1 MKKSCIKNKERYII
15 YKERQNCSTEEILM
29 IIEIRAKNCFAF
41 DEQIAFSMKA
51 DMRNRKFASN
61 VHKENNFNILKTAGI
76 YGPNNAGKT
85 CLIKCIKAIRQILLN
100 KKPGLMTNIFTDSS
114 ICELGVTFLGFGRKF
129 SYDFKYDAEK
139 KEFVYENFSEL
150 LKDQYGNEKEV
161 SWLVKDAIQEQY
173 FCADKDAIQMMPLMA
188 KNNLLCYLIDTSKFE
203 HLEEMKKI
211 IIAFAEKIDIIN
223 MNNIP
228 MEHTI
233 KLMKNRDQ
241 LQQKIVD
248 FIKNAD
254 LYMDNY
260 EYVDMDQIKLRA
272 EDEGEK
278 PDEKVLELPET
289 IMNQIRLVST
299 YKGVHVP
306 SMLFD
311 STGTKKIAALAGY
324 VIEGLEQGRIL
335 VIDELDSSIHFKL
348 TRAIVAMFNNELNVN
363 AQMIFTVHDIN
374 LMDCKKMFRKEQI
387 WFVHKDKEGVYVY
400 SLADFTAQQGVRDT
414 TDIMEKYRKG
424 ALGALPDPDLIN
436 SLLNIKGNEKGGVTD
451 DK

>member
-1 MKKSCIKNKERYII
+1 MVISFRGGMI
-15 YKERQNCSTEEILM
+15 M
-29 IIEIRAKNCFAF
+29 IIEIRVKNCFVF
-41 DEQIAFSMKA
+41 NEQISFSMKA
-51 DMRNRKFASN
+51 DMRNKKFDSN
-61 VHKENNFNILKTAGI
+61 VHKENNFNVLKTAGI

-100 KKPGLMTNIFTDSS
+100 HKPSLMSNIFTASS
-114 ICELGVTFLGFGRKF
+114 ICELGVTFLALGRKF
-129 SYDFKYDAEK
+129 VFDFKYDVAEK
-139 KEFVYENFSEL
+139 EFIYESFSEI

-161 SWLVKDAIQEQY
+161 FWLVKDSVQGRY
-173 FCADKDAIQMMPLMA
+173 FCADEDAVQMMPLMA
-188 KNNLLCYLIDTSKFE
+188 KNNLLCYLIDSSKFE
-203 HLEEMKKI
+203 HLAEMKRI
-211 IIAFAEKIDIIN
+211 IVDFAEKIDIIN

-233 KLMKNRDQ
+233 KLMKNKNQ

-254 LYMDNY
+254 LYMDNF
-260 EYVDMDQIKLRA
+260 EYVDMNQIKLKTD
-272 EDEGEK
+272 DEEEK

-289 IMNQIRLVST
+289 IMDQIRLVST
-299 YKGVHVP
+299 YKGVPVP

-348 TRAIVAMFNNELNVN
+348 TRAIVAMFNNELNTN

-387 WFVHKDKEGVYVY
+387 WFVHKDDERVYVY

-436 SLLNIKGNEKGGVTD
+436 SLLSIRGNGKGGIAD
-451 DK
+451 SE

>member
-1 MKKSCIKNKERYII
+1 
-15 YKERQNCSTEEILM
+15 M
-29 IIEIRAKNCFAF
+29 IIEIRAKNCFVF
-41 DEQIAFSMKA
+41 DEQIIFSMKA
-51 DMRNRKFASN
+51 DMRNKKFASN
-61 VHKENNFNILKTAGI
+61 VHRENNFNILKTAGI

-85 CLIKCIKAIRQILLN
+85 CLIKCIKAIWQILLN
-100 KKPGLMTNIFTDSS
+100 KKPGLMPNIFTDSD
-114 ICELGVTFLGFGRKF
+114 ICELGVTFLAFGRKF
-129 SYDFKYDAEK
+129 SYDFKYDTAK
-139 KEFVYENFSEL
+139 KEFIYESFSEI
-150 LKDQYGNEKEV
+150 LKDQYGNEKEIF
-161 SWLVKDAIQEQY
+161 WLVKDSVQGQY
-173 FCADKDAIQMMPLMA
+173 SCADEDAVQMMPLMA

-211 IIAFAEKIDIIN
+211 IVDFAGKIDIIN

-233 KLMKNRDQ
+233 KLMKNKNQ
-241 LQQKIVD
+241 LQQKVVD

-254 LYMDNY
+254 LYMDNF
-260 EYVDMDQIKLRA
+260 EYADMDQIKVKA
-272 EDEGEK
+272 EDESEK

-289 IMNQIRLVST
+289 IMDQIRLVST

-324 VIEGLEQGRIL
+324 VVEGLEQGRIL

-348 TRAIVAMFNNELNVN
+348 TRAIVAMFNNELNIN
-363 AQMIFTVHDIN
+363 AQMIFTIHDIN

-387 WFVHKDKEGVYVY
+387 WFVHKDKDGVYVY

-414 TDIMEKYRKG
+414 TDIIEKYRKG
-424 ALGALPDPDLIN
+424 ALGALPDPELMN
-436 SLLNIKGNEKGGVTD
+436 SLLSIKGDGKGGAAD
-451 DK
+451 GE